1 MLYYQEITLIEQEEI
16 AIYFIWSKLYT
27 QLHLALVEVKKQ
39 DDKANIGISF
49 PEYLF
54 NEEDNIRFLGTKLR
68 LFANSKEELQNL
80 NIKHWLE
87 RLTDYVH
94 ISSIREVPEE
104 KITNYALFTRK
115 QIKTNAER
123 LARRR
128 AKKSDID
135 FGEAINRYK
144 NIITKSDLPF
154 IRFKSLT
161 NKQPFSLFIEKT
173 NTDKKVVGAFNS
185 YGLSLTATVP
195 EF

>member
-1 MLYYQEITLIEQEEI
+1 MKYYTEISLISSDGFSFYQL
-16 AIYFIWSKLYT
+16 WSKLYT
-27 QLHLALVEVKKQ
+27 QLHLALVEAKKQ

-54 NEEDNIRFLGTKLR
+54 NEEDNIGLLGTKLR
-68 LFANSKEELQNL
+68 LFANSKEELQSL
-80 NIKHWLE
+80 NIKYWLE

-94 ISSIREVPEE
+94 ISSIREVPEN
-104 KITNYALFTRK
+104 KITNYAVFTRK

-128 AKKSDID
+128 AKKSDIG
-135 FGEAINRYK
+135 FEEAINRYK